1 MSKGYTGRE
10 VRMQKSQEPRGSPGA
25 LVREAASPAWPE
37 GWQEG
42 SYRTNDGSVSC
53 WDFLIR
59 IFKKTGRHG
68 GRKVLREERQ
78 RLQFQKVI
86 GLDYINWRN
95 SHTWRW
101 N

>member
-25 LVREAASPAWPE
+25 LVREAESPAWPE
-37 GWQEG
+37 GWREG

-68 GRKVLREERQ
+68 GRKVLREEGQ

-95 SHTWRW
+95 SHT
-101 N
+101 